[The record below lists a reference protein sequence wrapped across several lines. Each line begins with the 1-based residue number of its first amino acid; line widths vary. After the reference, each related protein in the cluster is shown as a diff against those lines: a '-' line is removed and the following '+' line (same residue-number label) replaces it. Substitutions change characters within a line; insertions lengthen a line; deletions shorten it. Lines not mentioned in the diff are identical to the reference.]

1 MANNKI
7 LINKT
12 YILNHV
18 AASAASR
25 RRRLKPQRDAT
36 ARLVEEELRA
46 DSRLTTARLAE
57 VRGQGLARGTLPLW
71 PSLLSSFSSFCFSFF
86 SSFSFYLKWELSS
99 LSLTSIVSDE
109 KGNIILV
116 VVFLKGVF
124 PFFSRAAFYIFSFSL
139 VFSGATMVLP
149 L

>member
-36 ARLVEEELRA
+36 ARLVEEGLRA

-57 VRGQGLARGTLPLW
+57 VRGRELARGTLPALAI
-71 PSLLSSFSSFCFSFF
+71 S
-86 SSFSFYLKWELSS
+86 
-99 LSLTSIVSDE
+99 
-109 KGNIILV
+109 
-116 VVFLKGVF
+116 
-124 PFFSRAAFYIFSFSL
+124 SL
-139 VFSGATMVLP
+139 VFFFLLLLVFFFFFLLLEVGA
-149 L
+149 